1 VHADAVA
8 QVERV
13 LLVDDLIATGGT
25 AEAAVKLSRAFKAEV
40 VNCRFAVGLPGL
52 EGRNDEAL

>member
-1 VHADAVA
+1 M
-8 QVERV
+8 